1 MQRLL
6 TVRQMCNAWD
16 LPQCMVA
23 QVTKNMTPVDYTS
36 FGVRRSGLY
45 SVSEV
50 AAELAEDTQNK
61 LQRAEEAVTYYKDRL
76 RRLSRFLETEGVEI
90 WNP

>member
-36 FGVRRSGLY
+36 FGVKRSGLY

-50 AAELAEDTQNK
+50 AAELAEDTKNK
-61 LQRAEEAVTYYKDRL
+61 LQRAEKAVIYYRDRL
-76 RRLSRFLETEGVEI
+76 HRLNSSLEE
-90 WNP
+90 